1 MAGHG
6 RRVSVL
12 GVPTSA
18 GSHNP
23 GQEKA
28 PAAWRAAGLTEVAV
42 EVLGPINAEMKRLM
56 ADPVEI
62 DRVLAE
68 QFLCVAN
75 RVIGQRRAQLQHRIR
90 ICAAQSEVQRG
101 TARQGI
107 DAEREEAQ

>member
-28 PAAWRAAGLTEVAV
+28 RPPGVPP
-42 EVLGPINAEMKRLM
+42 G
-56 ADPVEI
+56 
-62 DRVLAE
+62 
-68 QFLCVAN
+68 
-75 RVIGQRRAQLQHRIR
+75 
-90 ICAAQSEVQRG
+90 
-101 TARQGI
+101 
-107 DAEREEAQ
+107 